1 MKGSVVAF
9 LVAIVLFVSGLMIQ
23 DSTKAWTEQRTR
35 AILVIDAYEH
45 YDEYGNRTLKGIAL
59 DKKLQHE
66 FVVSLSA
73 QQFQKFQSTRQPL
86 DNLEVKTTLY
96 KMGYPGAPNGKI
108 ALGVLFASIGVILA
122 VVAVIA
128 FFVCFADYRRE
139 KKRQLQRRNLERRY
153 GW

>member
-9 LVAIVLFVSGLMIQ
+9 LAAIVLFVSGLMIQ

-45 YDEYGNRTLKGIAL
+45 YDEYGNRSLKGIAL

-73 QQFQKFQSTRQPL
+73 QQFQKFQSTKQPL
-86 DNLEVKTTLY
+86 DNLEVKTSLY
-96 KMGYPGAPNGKI
+96 KMDYPGAPTGKI
-108 ALGVLFASIGVILA
+108 TFGVLFASIGVMMALVS
-122 VVAVIA
+122 VVA
-128 FFVCFADYRRE
+128 FFVYFAKYREE
-139 KKRQLQRRNLERRY
+139 KKRQLWRRNLERRY
-153 GW
+153 GY

>member
-9 LVAIVLFVSGLMIQ
+9 LVAVILFVSGLMMQ

-35 AILVIDAYEH
+35 AILVIDAFEQ
-45 YDEYGNRTLKGIAL
+45 YDEYGNRSLKGIAL
-59 DKKLQHE
+59 DKKLNHE

-73 QQFQKFQSTRQPL
+73 QQFQKFQSTKQPL

-96 KMGYPGAPNGKI
+96 KMGYPGAPTGMI
-108 ALGVLFASIGVILA
+108 TFGVLFASIGGMLA
-122 VVAVIA
+122 LISVIA
-128 FFVCFADYRRE
+128 FFIYLNEYRKE
-139 KKRQLQRRNLERRY
+139 KKRQLHRRNLERRY